1 MPDLTELDDL
11 LAGWRNY
18 VARQLPKP
26 VMDCSPGYLTGVR
39 VCADQLESI
48 LRRMKDDD

>member
-1 MPDLTELDDL
+1 MTELDDL
-11 LAGWRNY
+11 LAAWRQY
-18 VARQLPKP
+18 IAKQMHKTVE
-26 VMDCSPGYLTGVR
+26 DCSPGFLAALT

>member
-18 VARQLPKP
+18 VARQLPIS
-26 VMDCSPGYLTGVR
+26 VRDCSPGFLAGVQ